1 MDTLKG
7 DEWGSKELYKTKR
20 LKAQVNQDN
29 VNQLIQKF
37 KFIPEN
43 TFIM

>member
-7 DEWGSKELYKTKR
+7 DEWGSKEVYKTKR
-20 LKAQVNQDN
+20 MKGLVNQDN

-37 KFIPEN
+37 
-43 TFIM
+43 